1 MTAFLARRA
10 CLGLA
15 LAFAN
20 VAFAAG
26 PAAVSLEV
34 GQDRMG
40 GDYKGFALAQPD
52 AEQCRQACADD
63 EACQAFTYVNPG
75 IKGPE
80 AMCFLKSS
88 AVPATADAC
97 CTSGAKAL
105 VPLATGVRATAP
117 PVILSIPI
125 LVGKSAQ
132 QIAAEHAAAEKA
144 KDDAYEANQK
154 FLQEGYEAA
163 ADEAQKAHDQHQ
175 CEVLTAAAV
184 APAAASKQAYDE
196 WLAASG
202 AVSKALNAFLASI
215 DTAGVCDSGGCDDA
229 YYLANYPQYQQ
240 VLDLVPAAQSLKA
253 KADEMAK
260 PAEAAHYAAWQACHP

>member
-1 MTAFLARRA
+1 MTAFQGRLA
-10 CLGLA
+10 CLCLVLG
-15 LAFAN
+15 FAN
-20 VAFAAG
+20 AAFAAG
-26 PAAVSLEV
+26 PAVSLEV

-52 AEQCRQACADD
+52 AQLCRQACADD
-63 EACQAFTYVNPG
+63 AACRAFTYVNPG

-88 AVPATADAC
+88 VVPATADAC
-97 CTSGAKAL
+97 CTSGAKAI
-105 VPLATGVRATAP
+105 VRMANAARPTTTP
-117 PVILSIPI
+117 PVIKTIPM

-132 QIAAEHAAAEKA
+132 QIAEEHAAAEKA
-144 KDDAYEANQK
+144 KDEAYEANQK

-163 ADEAQKAHDQHQ
+163 ADEAQQAHDAHQ
-175 CEVLTAAAV
+175 CEVAKAAAV
-184 APAAASKQAYDE
+184 APQAAYAQAYDE

-202 AVSKALNAFLASI
+202 AVSKALKAFLASI

-253 KADEMAK
+253 KADALGK
-260 PAEAAHYAAWQACHP
+260 PAEAANYAAWQACHK